1 MGSPNGGAAVSDA
14 ALVGGGGG
22 GVPQQ
27 QQQEDLLAAA
37 AAPAPAVDLRRPAV
51 VVAPPVP
58 RNGVPSHWT
67 PINVGRGADPMVE
80 LCQLDYDT

>member
-1 MGSPNGGAAVSDA
+1 MGTPNGGAAASGA
-14 ALVGGGGG
+14 ALVDGGGE
-22 GVPQQ
+22 PLQQ
-27 QQQEDLLAAA
+27 QQQQHLLAAA